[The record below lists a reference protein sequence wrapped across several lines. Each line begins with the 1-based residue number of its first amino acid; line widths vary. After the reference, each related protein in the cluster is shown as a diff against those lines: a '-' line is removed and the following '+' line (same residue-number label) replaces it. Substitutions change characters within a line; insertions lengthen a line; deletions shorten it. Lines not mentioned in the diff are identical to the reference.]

1 VRIVNVALA
10 ASLLRALSIVDVY
23 ARCLSAFWRRVCS

>member
-10 ASLLRALSIVDVY
+10 SLQRALSVVDVY
-23 ARCLSAFWRRVCS
+23 ARCLSAFWRRACS

>member
-10 ASLLRALSIVDVY
+10 SLQRALSIVDIY
-23 ARCLSAFWRRVCS
+23 ALCLSVFWQRACS

>member
-10 ASLLRALSIVDVY
+10 SLQRALSIDDVY